1 MKWLS
6 MPTLTELFGEAQA
19 MRLCELVDWR
29 SFHVPGRNNPLIAE
43 HGSRYSWS
51 EPTMRRMMC
60 GTISPTK
67 PSIPATL
74 TADAASMGGTVTR
87 FPNRD
92 EIDVPVN
99 EQAIVE
105 LYSR

>member
-1 MKWLS
+1 
-6 MPTLTELFGEAQA
+6 
-19 MRLCELVDWR
+19 MRAAVSAR
-29 SFHVPGRNNPLIAE
+29 VTITAPLIAE

-74 TADAASMGGTVTR
+74 TADAVSKAERMISRVRIRTTR
-87 FPNRD
+87 IPRFLQLLRL
-92 EIDVPVN
+92 
-99 EQAIVE
+99 AAGH
-105 LYSR
+105 